1 MQRDTTARKGSA
13 LKSAKGIT
21 GPYLLALTFII
32 LLWSCAAL
40 LLRTEAL
47 PGPVS
52 VLVSFVKGMGGPL
65 ASHFLVSGYR
75 ILASLVLALAA
86 AIPIGIAMGRIKRV
100 DRLASPLLY
109 LTYPVPKIAFLPL
122 VLLIFGLGDSSKIFL
137 IAFIIFFQIL
147 VTARDASRE
156 IPREHILSMRSLG
169 ANRMQK
175 AVHLVLPAVLPS
187 ILTSLRIGI
196 GTAIA
201 VLFFVESFA
210 TNHGLGFFIL
220 DAWSQLDYEG
230 MYAGIV
236 GMGLLGVLLYEGVE
250 VLDRTLCRWNK
261 I

>member
-1 MQRDTTARKGSA
+1 VIP
-13 LKSAKGIT
+13 AKGKT
-21 GPYLLALTFII
+21 GPYLLATAFLL
-32 LLWSCAAL
+32 LLWQGAAL
-40 LLRTEAL
+40 ALRTQAL
-47 PGPVS
+47 PGPAA
-52 VLVSFVKGMGGPL
+52 VLISFLRGMGGPL
-65 ASHFLVSGYR
+65 AGHFMISSYR
-75 ILASLVLALAA
+75 VLASLALAIA
-86 AIPIGIAMGRIKRV
+86 TAVPMGIAMGRIRRI

-122 VLLIFGLGDSSKIFL
+122 VLLIFGIGDSSRIFL
-137 IAFIIFFQIL
+137 IAFILFFQIL
-147 VTARDASRE
+147 VTTRDAARE

-210 TNHGLGFFIL
+210 TNHGLGFVIL

-236 GMGLLGVLLYEGVE
+236 GMGLLGVILYEGVE
-250 VLDRTLCRWNK
+250 ILDRTLCRWNK

>member
-1 MQRDTTARKGSA
+1 M
-13 LKSAKGIT
+13 
-21 GPYLLALTFII
+21 LALAFLL
-32 LLWSCAAL
+32 LLWQGAAL
-40 LLRTEAL
+40 ALRTEAL
-47 PGPVS
+47 PGPSS
-52 VLVSFVKGMGGPL
+52 VFTSFVREMGGPL
-65 ASHFLVSGYR
+65 ANHFFISTYR
-75 ILASLVLALAA
+75 VLASLLLALVAA
-86 AIPIGIAMGRIKRV
+86 VPMGIAMGRIKLA
-100 DRLASPLLY
+100 DTLASPVVY
-109 LTYPVPKIAFLPL
+109 ITYPVPKIAFLPL
-122 VLLIFGLGDSSKIFL
+122 VLLVFGIGDSSKIFL
-137 IAFIIFFQIL
+137 IAFILFFQIL
-147 VTARDASRE
+147 VSTRDAARE

-220 DAWSQLDYEG
+220 DAWSQLDYES

-236 GMGLLGVLLYEGVE
+236 GMGLLGVVLYEGVE
-250 VLDRTLCRWNK
+250 ILDRTLCRWNK

>member
-1 MQRDTTARKGSA
+1 VRHGKG
-13 LKSAKGIT
+13 KT
-21 GPYLLALTFII
+21 GPYLLALGFLF
-32 LLWSCAAL
+32 LLWQGAAM

-52 VLVSFVKGMGGPL
+52 VIAAFVKEISGPL
-65 ASHFLVSGYR
+65 GNHFLISTYR
-75 ILASLVLALAA
+75 VLASLVLALVTAV
-86 AIPIGIAMGRIKRV
+86 PIGIAMGRIKRV
-100 DRLASPLLY
+100 DSLASPLVY

-122 VLLIFGLGDSSKIFL
+122 VLLVFGIGDSSKIFL
-137 IAFIIFFQIL
+137 IAFILFFQIL
-147 VTARDASRE
+147 VTTRDAARE
-156 IPREHILSMRSLG
+156 IPKEYILSMRSLG

-175 AVHLVLPAVLPS
+175 AGHLVFPAVLPS
-187 ILTSLRIGI
+187 ILTSLRVGI

-220 DAWSQLDYEG
+220 DAWSQLDYES

-236 GMGLLGVLLYEGVE
+236 AMGLLGVVLYEGVE

>member
-1 MQRDTTARKGSA
+1 LKPGKG
-13 LKSAKGIT
+13 KT
-21 GPYLLALTFII
+21 GPYLLALAFLL
-32 LLWSCAAL
+32 LLWQGASLA
-40 LLRTEAL
+40 LRTQAL
-47 PGPVS
+47 PGPAS
-52 VLVSFVKGMGGPL
+52 VIMSFVKEMGGAL
-65 ASHFLVSGYR
+65 ANHFFISTYR
-75 ILASLVLALAA
+75 VLASLALALVAA
-86 AIPIGIAMGRIKRV
+86 VPVGIAMGRIKRA
-100 DRLASPLLY
+100 DALASPLVY
-109 LTYPVPKIAFLPL
+109 LTYPIPKIAFLPL
-122 VLLIFGLGDSSKIFL
+122 VLLLFGIGDGSKIFL
-137 IAFIIFFQIL
+137 IAFILFFQIL
-147 VTARDASRE
+147 VTTRDAARE

-169 ANRMQK
+169 ANRMHK

-220 DAWSQLDYEG
+220 DAWSRLDYES

-236 GMGLLGVLLYEGVE
+236 GMGLLGVVLYEGVE

>member
-1 MQRDTTARKGSA
+1 MKGSTG
-13 LKSAKGIT
+13 KT
-21 GPYLLALTFII
+21 GPYLAASVF
-32 LLWSCAAL
+32 LLMLWQGASL
-40 LLRTEAL
+40 VLHTEAL

-52 VLVSFVKGMGGPL
+52 VLLYFFRAMSGSL
-65 ASHFLVSGYR
+65 AGHFLISGYR
-75 ILASLVLALAA
+75 VLTSLLLALAA
-86 AIPIGIAMGRIKRV
+86 AVPIGIAMGRIRQV

-122 VLLIFGLGDSSKIFL
+122 VLLLFGLGDGSKIFL
-137 IAFIIFFQIL
+137 IAFILFFQIL
-147 VTARDASRE
+147 VTTRDAARE
-156 IPREHILSMRSLG
+156 IPREYIFSMRSLG
-169 ANRMQK
+169 ANRRQK
-175 AVHLVLPAVLPS
+175 AVHLVLPAVLPN

-220 DAWSQLDYEG
+220 DSWSRLDYEA

-236 GMGLLGVLLYEGVE
+236 GMGALGVILYEVVE
-250 VLDRTLCRWNK
+250 LLDKTLCGWNK